1 MKIFLLTYLSLF
13 FLMAFVWRSFKAWR
27 DTGINPYRL
36 GAGESVHSFLG
47 RLYQFVLLTII
58 VTVLIYTFAEDIYA
72 YLTPLAW
79 LESQTTQGIGVLLLL
94 VSFVWIIIAQI
105 QMGNSWRIGIDSE
118 HETTLV
124 TRGVFSLSRNPIF
137 LGMRANLLG
146 LFLIMPNAVTLA
158 VWLLGDVL
166 LQIQVRLEE
175 HLLTTQGQQYEQFQ
189 RQVRRWL

>member
-36 GAGESVHSFLG
+36 GVGDTVHSFLG